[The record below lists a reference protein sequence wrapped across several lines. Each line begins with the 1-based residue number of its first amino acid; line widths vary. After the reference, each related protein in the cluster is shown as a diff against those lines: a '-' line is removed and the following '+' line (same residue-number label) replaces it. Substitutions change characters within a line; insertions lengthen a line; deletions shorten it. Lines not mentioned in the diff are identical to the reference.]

1 MSQRWNRHHFHLQKH
16 SQWRQGSS
24 TRRLRSFLTRCSLQ
38 NFKIELLFSK
48 LLLLCISSNSG
59 AACSRKVSCVRT
71 STSTYQLG
79 TGQSMRDGETLVSVD
94 GSFEL
99 GFFNPKTGTS
109 RYLGVWYRDA
119 SRNPTVAWVANR
131 ERPLQST
138 SGLLKFSDKGIL

>member
-1 MSQRWNRHHFHLQKH
+1 MKNF
-16 SQWRQGSS
+16 
-24 TRRLRSFLTRCSLQ
+24 TNCSFSRDVYQFNTGNNSR
-38 NFKIELLFSK
+38 ERGRFSR
-48 LLLLCISSNSG
+48 G
-59 AACSRKVSCVRT
+59 RDVSCVRT

>member
-59 AACSRKVSCVRT
+59 AACSRKALAEMCINSTLEIIVGKEGVLAEAEMVRILPELCRQVQ
-71 STSTYQLG
+71 YVNY
-79 TGQSMRDGETLVSVD
+79 LVLSSVLRENFHFNISVGN
-94 GSFEL
+94 GSI
-99 GFFNPKTGTS
+99 
-109 RYLGVWYRDA
+109 Y
-119 SRNPTVAWVANR
+119 
-131 ERPLQST
+131 ERW
-138 SGLLKFSDKGIL
+138 